1 MSYLDVRR
9 RVRDSLKHVY
19 LADRPKGAQ
28 CPMGPERGRE
38 RRLSDKETCI
48 IIVSLQ
54 IYDFVLILC
63 SFHDNHETNVT
74 IQAPLVVTQTLIHL
88 T

>member
-1 MSYLDVRR
+1 MKERKDPSSPLQHYLSEEAVVSYLDVRR

-54 IYDFVLILC
+54 IFMTTTKQML
-63 SFHDNHETNVT
+63 
-74 IQAPLVVTQTLIHL
+74 
-88 T
+88 